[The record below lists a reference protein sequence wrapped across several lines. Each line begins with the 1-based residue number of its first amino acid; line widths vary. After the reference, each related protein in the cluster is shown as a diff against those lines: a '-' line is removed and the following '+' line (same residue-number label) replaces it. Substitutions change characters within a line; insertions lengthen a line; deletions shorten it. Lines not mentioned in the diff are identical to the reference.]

1 MYWLDALQD
10 LVNAATWNILSHES
24 QATLQSLLPPTAF
37 EDFRPGI
44 EPDHPSCSSNSDPDA
59 MAVDSPNIGSSSNLD
74 ISVFTDP
81 HLLAAA
87 HTLQDHIYTDWMS
100 DCHIE
105 KVQKYEMGVRDGTLS
120 AAWKDD
126 VWERNNAGGSA
137 IPTTNGVETV
147 TSPWSAVRESSARA
161 GWVHHSWRSSYSVLL
176 RPS

>member
-10 LVNAATWNILSHES
+10 LVNAATWDMLSHES
-24 QATLQSLLPPTAF
+24 RDTLQSLLPPTAF
-37 EDFRPGI
+37 DDFTPSI
-44 EPDHPSCSSNSDPDA
+44 EPDHPSCSSSSDPDA
-59 MAVDSPNIGSSSNLD
+59 MAVDSPSTSSSSNLD

-100 DCHIE
+100 DCHAE

-120 AAWKDD
+120 AAWKDE
-126 VWERNNAGGSA
+126 VWERNNASSS
-137 IPTTNGVETV
+137 TTPATDDIETV
-147 TSPWSAVRESSARA
+147 ANPWSAVRESSARA

-176 RPS
+176 RLS